1 MLQLWARTQL
11 GVSGVVVTDV
21 VHYWFSC
28 GSACYGMMVYVSGVG
43 HLCVDSAYFGS
54 GVVQLVGC
62 VVGGVVGIQLG
73 FSFVSGLSVDGSHWS
88 RFDSHWFIWL
98 IVIQLG
104 VA

>member
-1 MLQLWARTQL
+1 MCQVL
-11 GVSGVVVTDV
+11 VI
-21 VHYWFSC
+21 Y
-28 GSACYGMMVYVSGVG
+28 
-43 HLCVDSAYFGS
+43 VDSAYFGS

>member
-1 MLQLWARTQL
+1 MCGL
-11 GVSGVVVTDV
+11 GV
-21 VHYWFSC
+21 
-28 GSACYGMMVYVSGVG
+28 
-43 HLCVDSAYFGS
+43 FGS

-88 RFDSHWFIWL
+88 RVDSYWFIWL
-98 IVIQLG
+98 IVMQLG